1 MFNWKNFL
9 LLMLVAGF
17 IAACN
22 SSKNISVPVEPQSSS
37 GKGVAD
43 NNVVDKRSVV
53 YVYRPAKVAN
63 IMLTPDI
70 NIAGVS
76 TIAMANGMY
85 KKVYLPPG
93 IYAVRLQPIEGSTE
107 AFEYDLEV
115 DKGKVH
121 YLRVDALIS
130 LNAGQQ
136 GYQPYQRR
144 FELVDVPAR
153 QAIKEIADCKDLDT
167 VEKKKSAINSG
178 RENADNGGFSV
189 DKTQNP
195 FSH

>member
-1 MFNWKNFL
+1 MFNWKKFL
-9 LLMLVAGF
+9 LLMLVAGL

-22 SSKNISVPVEPQSSS
+22 SSKDIFVPVEPQPSS

-43 NNVVDKRSVV
+43 KDVAEKRSVV

-70 NIAGVS
+70 NIAGVN
-76 TIAMANGMY
+76 TIAMANGTY
-85 KKVYLPPG
+85 KKVYLSPG

-107 AFEYDLEV
+107 AVEYDLEV
-115 DKGKVH
+115 GKAKVH
-121 YLRVDALIS
+121 FLRVDALMSI
-130 LNAGQQ
+130 NAGQQ

-153 QAIKEIADCKDLDT
+153 QAIKEIDDCTDLDV
-167 VEKKKSAINSG
+167 VEKKKAAIKSERESA
-178 RENADNGGFSV
+178 DDGGFSV